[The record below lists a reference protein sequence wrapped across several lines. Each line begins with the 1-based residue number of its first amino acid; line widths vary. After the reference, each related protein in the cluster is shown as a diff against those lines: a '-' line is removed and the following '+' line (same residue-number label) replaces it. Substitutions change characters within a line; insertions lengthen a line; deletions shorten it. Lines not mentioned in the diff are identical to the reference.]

1 MTFIIDTGTD
11 RQSYGRMNYTEA
23 LLDAAQDAAGE
34 GAAQDEI
41 DAALAKLIVK
51 DIVAPKTSKTV
62 RMHFARYWPIIAPM
76 ADTAPASFD
85 YVIQEFAERL
95 SELR

>member
-1 MTFIIDTGTD
+1 MTLVIDTGEE
-11 RQSYGRMNYTEA
+11 RQNYGRMNYTEA
-23 LLDAAQDAAGE
+23 LLDAAHDAAGD

-41 DAALAKLIVK
+41 DAELAKLIVK
-51 DIVAPKTSKTV
+51 DIVSPKTSKTV
-62 RMHFARYWPIIAPM
+62 RLHFARYWPIIAPM

-85 YVIQEFAERL
+85 YVIEEFAERL